1 MIFQQDHCSVFC
13 ACLASLVI
21 GLLSRVFHAIDS
33 QLKLLLLF
41 FPAFFSWVLF
51 PLSYFSSNKARLT
64 RNKGIEDS
72 AQAWRP
78 KRML

>member
-21 GLLSRVFHAIDS
+21 GLLSRVFI
-33 QLKLLLLF
+33 KLLLLF

-51 PLSYFSSNKARLT
+51 SLSYFSSNKARLT